1 MDPVLSSLFPV
12 NQIGS
17 DGFSW
22 WIGQIETNKEDDP
35 KKAGRYRVRIVGQHL
50 KNCDAVPTNELPW
63 AAVMMPATTPYSDG
77 GVTGA
82 SINLRQGNWV
92 VGFYL
97 DNDKQKPIIM
107 GSVPHTPGSTT
118 KVNTDPSPGETC
130 KAFTTYIDPETNPT
144 TDFPEAE
151 QEGVAV
157 EDNEVGYQQG
167 SNITGAEPV
176 AASRS
181 AEKGGLPPALQGVFG
196 KNSETN
202 PTGGQFCVVIA
213 NPNCGSESDLK
224 SGLTKIVGEL
234 LAANQA
240 SNGQLGDYYVGK
252 ATGALNDQ
260 LGSGRTYINKAVRLV
275 KSFVARAK
283 GEIISELR
291 SGIKTAVDYSLYET
305 IEEPIVPED
314 INRPLTADEKNAVQG
329 LQEVILIAEE
339 NGDTASAKAAEDEYN
354 KLIEQI
360 NASRGHPTIKKKE
373 SRLKEVQK
381 AFDGVLKD
389 LGCTMGDIADKI
401 SQWLTDLLLGYL
413 MDAYSAA
420 ACLIDQL
427 INGIINELFGY
438 IEQVISDV
446 LSSIQVFLGDAAQAV
461 NIISGALSRIMS
473 LLGISCSGPE
483 AQCEKI
489 QIKCT
494 DCSTNEDQGDF
505 LDNLIKE
512 VEQGDIDFN
521 DSVCTDATFY
531 EEVPETTVSFVGG
544 TFVTPG
550 STATTGSSSIYYT
563 INDITVQEGNTGR
576 FVISR
581 SGDVTQA
588 SSIRFYP
595 KDLTATYGSDY
606 RFVTPGNILTFA
618 AGETEQYVDVEVLTD
633 TVTEGDEVFGL
644 QVSEDYTPVD
654 KVAIFNGYDFVCTIT
669 EYPVPLSPTS
679 STASSS
685 ATTSPTTSTSATPT
699 STSPSITSVASVSG
713 YSTTSSP
720 VSLTPTYTVVPDKN
734 FLYEG
739 QSVTFTITTTNVAD
753 GTSLNY
759 TISGTDIDASDFVSS
774 PLTGSVTITS
784 NVGTVTVQ
792 TAINDDDLTSTDP
805 DLSEDFVFTLDS
817 SGASAAV
824 TILGGAST
832 VPLYAVSADKSYVL
846 EGEEI
851 TYTITTLNV
860 ADGTVLNYT
869 LSGTDITVSDVD
881 GGTLTG
887 STTINSNT
895 ATVKIK
901 VSSDTIIE
909 NAETLRFS
917 IDTTSAFV
925 DVVIAAQASLNPI
938 TPALTI
944 PSYSVTSD
952 KTIYDEGEDIVF
964 TITTTNVSDGTV
976 VYYTLFGDNITSTDF
991 IPQSL
996 TGSVA
1001 ISNNTGTVVIGIAND
1016 TSIESSETVTFSL
1029 NGTGATST
1037 VNINAQTSPVTP
1049 PKPVIPCLTKPSASV
1064 LTDESGKIIS
1074 IQIDDRGCP
1083 YSVKPQVII
1092 SGNGYGAAAIPLL
1105 DADGYISEIRVT
1117 RTGLNYKPKPPTNL
1131 NCIID
1136 SFTMIRPGGG
1146 YTSEPR
1152 VFINGN
1158 ANIARAKVEN
1168 GFVVSV
1174 EILDRTI
1181 KFDTVPK
1188 VQIIGGGG
1196 YGAKFLPSLQ
1206 CIDIAELE
1214 RRGYAKIGT
1223 GKYIDCP

>member
-1 MDPVLSSLFPV
+1 MDPVLSSLFPI

-35 KKAGRYRVRIVGQHL
+35 KKGGRYRVRIVGQHL
-50 KNCDAVPTNELPW
+50 KSCDAVPTNDLPW
-63 AAVMMPATTPYSDG
+63 ATVMMPATTPYSDG

-107 GSVPHTPGSTT
+107 GSVPHLPGSTT
-118 KVNTDPSPGETC
+118 KVNTDPTPGDTC

-157 EDNEVGYQQG
+157 ENNEVGYQQG
-167 SNITGAEPV
+167 SNVTGAEPT

-181 AEKGGLPPALQGVFG
+181 AEKGGLPPALQAVFG

-224 SGLTKIVGEL
+224 TGLTKIVGEM
-234 LAANQA
+234 LAANQL
-240 SNGQLGDYYVGK
+240 SSGQIGDYYVGK

-260 LGSGRTYINKAVRLV
+260 IGTGRTYINKAVRLV

-283 GEIISELR
+283 GEIITELR
-291 SGIKTAVDYSLYET
+291 NGMKTAVDYSLYET

-314 INRPLTADEKNAVQG
+314 INRPLTTDEKNAVQG

-339 NGDTASAKAAEDEYN
+339 NGDTASAKAAEEEYN

-381 AFDGVLKD
+381 GFDSVLKD
-389 LGCTMGDIADKI
+389 LGCTMGDITDKI
-401 SQWLTDLLLGYL
+401 AQWLTDLLLGYL

-427 INGIINELFGY
+427 INGILNELLGY
-438 IEQVISDV
+438 VEQVINDV
-446 LSSIQVFLGDAAQAV
+446 LSSIQVFLGNAADVA
-461 NIISGALSRIMS
+461 NIIGGALSRILS

-483 AQCEKI
+483 VQCEKI
-489 QIKCT
+489 QVKCT
-494 DCSTNEDQGDF
+494 DCATNEDQGDF

-512 VEQGDIDFN
+512 VENGDLDFN
-521 DSVCTDATFY
+521 ESVCTDATFY
-531 EEVPETTVSFVGG
+531 EDIQDTEIAFVGG
-544 TFVTPG
+544 TFSSPT
-550 STATTGSSSIYYT
+550 TTTGSTTASSTIYYT
-563 INDITVQEGNTGR
+563 INDITVQEGNTSR
-576 FVISR
+576 FVIFR

-595 KDLTATYGSDY
+595 QDLTATYGSDY
-606 RFVTPGNILTFA
+606 RFITSGNILTFA
-618 AGETEQYVDVEVLTD
+618 AGETEKYVDIEALSD
-633 TVTEGDEVFGL
+633 TATEGDETFSLLVA
-644 QVSEDYTPVD
+644 EDYTPVD
-654 KVAIFNGYDFVCTIT
+654 KVAVFNGYNFTCTIT

-679 STASSS
+679 LTPSALSST
-685 ATTSPTTSTSATPT
+685 TPSTSATPT
-699 STSPSITSVASVSG
+699 TTSPSISSVSPVSG
-713 YSTTSSP
+713 YSTVSSP
-720 VSLTPTYTVVPDKN
+720 VTLSPSYSIVPDKN
-734 FLYEG
+734 FIFEG
-739 QSVTFTITTTNVAD
+739 QSVTFTIVTTNVAD
-753 GTSLNY
+753 GSILNY

-774 PLTGSVTITS
+774 PLTGSVTINS
-784 NVGTVTVQ
+784 NLGTVTVQ
-792 TAINDDDLTSTDP
+792 TAINDDNLTSDDP
-805 DLSEDFVFTLDS
+805 DLAEDFVFSLDS
-817 SGASAAV
+817 TGVSASV

-832 VPLYAVSADKSYVL
+832 VPLYSIVADKSYVT
-846 EGEEI
+846 EGETI

-860 ADGTVLNYT
+860 SNGTVLNYT
-869 LSGTDITVSDVD
+869 LSGTDVTTTDID
-881 GGTLTG
+881 GGNLTG
-887 STTINSNT
+887 SFIINSNT
-895 ATVKIK
+895 ATVAVK
-901 VSSDTIIE
+901 VASDSIIE
-909 NAETLRFS
+909 NAEALRFS
-917 IDTTSAFV
+917 IDGTTSFV
-925 DVVIAAQASLNPI
+925 DVIIAAEPSLTPAI
-938 TPALTI
+938 TPVVI

-952 KTIYDEGEDIVF
+952 KTIYDEGEDMVF
-964 TITTTNVSDGTV
+964 TITTTNVVDGTV
-976 VYYTLFGDNITSTDF
+976 IYYTMFGDGITATDF

-996 TGSVA
+996 TGNFAVT
-1001 ISNNTGTVVIGIAND
+1001 NNTAKVVIGISND
-1016 TSIESSETVTFSL
+1016 TQIESSESVTFSL
-1029 NGTGATST
+1029 NGTGASVT
-1037 VNINAQTSPVTP
+1037 VNINAQSSSITPVEPVT
-1049 PKPVIPCLTKPSASV
+1049 PCLTKPSASV
-1064 LTDESGKIIS
+1064 ITDENGKIIS
-1074 IQIDDRGCP
+1074 IQIDNKGCP

-1105 DADGYISEIRVT
+1105 DADGYVSEIRVT
-1117 RTGLNYKPKPPTNL
+1117 RTGINYKKNTPDNL
-1131 NCIID
+1131 NCVID
-1136 SFTMIRPGGG
+1136 SFTMIRPGMG
-1146 YTSEPR
+1146 YTSEPK
-1152 VFINGN
+1152 VFVNGN
-1158 ANIARAKVEN
+1158 VNVARAKIEN
-1168 GFVVSV
+1168 GMVVSV

-1181 KFDTVPK
+1181 KFNTLPK

-1206 CIDIAELE
+1206 CLDIVELE
-1214 RRGYAKIGT
+1214 RKGYAKIGT